1 MRRARWRRG
10 LRSTRTGCG
19 RTSTQPAAFS
29 SPTPSRRA
37 WRRRSGAR
45 QGMPLSNT
53 PPSRCARA
61 VRPCARC
68 WRTSPRSHKPARARF
83 STPPAI
89 LRRPS
94 MPPRAGPTAPW
105 RRRIG
110 GASVYP
116 LLIGDAMPLI
126 RTNEVE
132 LFYDLTG
139 PENAPVV
146 AFSNSIGTT
155 LEMWDRQVPA
165 LSDRY
170 RCLRY
175 DPRGHGR
182 SQVLDQ
188 PVTIDD
194 LADDLAGLL
203 DALGVETAHI
213 VGLSLGGM
221 TAQAFGVRHPDRAE
235 SLTLMATAAYLPHG
249 YDKRAET
256 VRAQGM
262 GVIVDAVLARWFTPD
277 FAAAHPEVIT
287 PMRERFLQLDPRGY
301 AVCCMVIHDMD
312 LRASNAAI
320 RAPTLIIAGADDAAT
335 PPAMLEDIR
344 TRIPQAE
351 LIVLPRAAAIPAVEQ
366 AERVTRHLAAF
377 LDGLTGGKAS
387 RAGGVSFEAG
397 LANRKSVLGVEHVER
412 SLKNAGAFAMPWQD
426 FITRMAWGEIWS
438 DPTLPRKVRSLV
450 TLSMMVALHREEE
463 FKLHVRPAL
472 CNGVTIEE
480 LRALL
485 LQTAI
490 YAGVPATN
498 AAFRWVKETLRDEIA

>member
-61 VRPCARC
+61 ARPCARC
-68 WRTSPRSHKPARARF
+68 WRTSPRSHKPARAKS
-83 STPPAI
+83 STPPSI

-175 DPRGHGR
+175 DTRGHGR

-188 PVTIDD
+188 PITIED

-203 DALGVETAHI
+203 DALGVEAAHI

-221 TAQAFGVRHPDRAE
+221 TAQALGVRHPERAL
-235 SLTLMATAAYLPHG
+235 SLTLMATSAYLPHG
-249 YDKRAET
+249 WDERAAT
-256 VRAQGM
+256 VRAKGM
-262 GVIVDAVLARWFTPD
+262 GAIVDAVLARWFTPA
-277 FAAAHPEVIT
+277 FAAAPPQVVA
-287 PMRERFLQLDPRGY
+287 PMRERFLALDPRGY
-301 AVCCMVIHDMD
+301 AVCCGAIRDMD
-312 LRASNAAI
+312 LRAGNAEI
-320 RAPTLIIAGADDAAT
+320 RVPTLLIAGADAPAT

-344 TRIPQAE
+344 SRVPQAE
-351 LIVLPRAAAIPAVEQ
+351 LVVLPRAAHIPAIEQ
-366 AERVTRHLAAF
+366 AERLNRHLAAF
-377 LDGLTGGKAS
+377 LDVLT
-387 RAGGVSFEAG
+387 RAQAARSGGVSFEAG
-397 LANRKSVLGVEHVER
+397 LANRKSVLGVEHV
-412 SLKNAGAFAMPWQD
+412 
-426 FITRMAWGEIWS
+426 
-438 DPTLPRKVRSLV
+438 
-450 TLSMMVALHREEE
+450 
-463 FKLHVRPAL
+463 
-472 CNGVTIEE
+472 
-480 LRALL
+480 
-485 LQTAI
+485 
-490 YAGVPATN
+490 
-498 AAFRWVKETLRDEIA
+498 